1 MGRKVRIESD
11 DVLIIRTAPIFQP
24 LLAPAR
30 YKGSG
35 STKARDVPPPMP
47 RIVRPG
53 GRQHRLELATQRQT
67 AKLTLSQLINRLLP
81 QRAPV
86 RHRRSNRRRLVRPN
100 NQITR
105 ALAPP
110 SLPRPP
116 SPTPHDLTPNS
127 APLAQASSADK
138 PPAPAPSPQSTP
150 PVTVC
155 AKSPPLS
162 DTDHPQAAETAVHKT
177 APPHTTQSLPTHAHR

>member
-30 YKGSG
+30 YKDSAQ
-35 STKARDVPPPMP
+35 KARDVPPPMP

-67 AKLTLSQLINRLLP
+67 AKLTLTQLINRLLP

-86 RHRRSNRRRLVRPN
+86 RHSRRDLGRRGSALIAQFALRLSVARL
-100 NQITR
+100 
-105 ALAPP
+105 ALAPG
-110 SLPRPP
+110 SLPHRLTSECAIRP
-116 SPTPHDLTPNS
+116 SF
-127 APLAQASSADK
+127 
-138 PPAPAPSPQSTP
+138 
-150 PVTVC
+150 VT
-155 AKSPPLS
+155 
-162 DTDHPQAAETAVHKT
+162 
-177 APPHTTQSLPTHAHR
+177 R

>member
-30 YKGSG
+30 YKDSAQ
-35 STKARDVPPPMP
+35 KARDVPPPMP

-67 AKLTLSQLINRLLP
+67 AKLTLSQLINHLLP

-86 RHRRSNRRRLVRPN
+86 RHRRSNRRRLVR
-100 NQITR
+100 
-105 ALAPP
+105 
-110 SLPRPP
+110 
-116 SPTPHDLTPNS
+116 
-127 APLAQASSADK
+127 ASERFFLVS
-138 PPAPAPSPQSTP
+138 
-150 PVTVC
+150 VGY
-155 AKSPPLS
+155 
-162 DTDHPQAAETAVHKT
+162 
-177 APPHTTQSLPTHAHR
+177 R

>member
-1 MGRKVRIESD
+1 MAAILTNG
-11 DVLIIRTAPIFQP
+11 VLKTRTAPIFQS

-30 YKGSG
+30 YQGSG
-35 STKARDVPPPMP
+35 STKARDVPPSMP

-67 AKLTLSQLINRLLP
+67 AKLTLSQLINRPLP
-81 QRAPV
+81 QRTPV

-116 SPTPHDLTPNS
+116 SPTPHDLTPHSSGTRCPGDRGNNPS
-127 APLAQASSADK
+127 CGFIPPLVAPPCSCAC
-138 PPAPAPSPQSTP
+138 TP
-150 PVTVC
+150 PGLAWVGYAGYT
-155 AKSPPLS
+155 AGYSQPLQ
-162 DTDHPQAAETAVHKT
+162 PA
-177 APPHTTQSLPTHAHR
+177 